1 MKQLT
6 IGESFSG
13 FLSSLK
19 IRNMGNMT
27 HKEIY
32 EYIFEDFLSDVVA
45 YLGPYTL
52 DRLVNEGII
61 DGNIYDISKS
71 INDEIFD
78 MINGAEW
85 NVCSVKKS
93 KRWNKIFDDLSKLD
107 NLIHEKW
114 TDEEIEYLK
123 TM

>member
-1 MKQLT
+1 
-6 IGESFSG
+6 
-13 FLSSLK
+13 
-19 IRNMGNMT
+19 MGNMT
-27 HKEIY
+27 HQEIY
-32 EYIFEDFLSDVVA
+32 EYVFEDFLSDVVA